1 MSIDSTDNLRLG
13 EYVPPADTGLDII
26 YQDDAILIVNKPS
39 GLLSVP
45 GRVEEKRDSLATR
58 VQSRI
63 ADAMIVH
70 RLDMGTSGLMVMAR
84 GMEMHRILNRM
95 FQERQIDKR
104 YQAIVNG
111 RVDPPEGTIDL
122 PLITD
127 WPNRP
132 LQKVD
137 HEIGKPSI
145 THFQLLAY
153 TPEKHYSLV
162 ELIPET
168 GRSHQLR
175 VHMLAIGHVILGD
188 NLYGDAISQNKA
200 DRLQLHATEL
210 AFEHPITHE
219 HIAFHSSPPFGG

>member
-1 MSIDSTDNLRLG
+1 MSTNSSCKLRLG
-13 EYVPPADTGLDII
+13 DYTPPVDSGLDII

-45 GRVEEKRDSLATR
+45 GRGEEKRDSLATR

-70 RLDMGTSGLMVMAR
+70 RLDMCTSGIMVMAR
-84 GMEMHRILNRM
+84 GREMHRVLNRM
-95 FQERQIDKR
+95 FQERRIDKR
-104 YQAIVNG
+104 YRALVDGKI
-111 RVDPPEGTIDL
+111 DPPEGTINL

-137 HEIGKPSI
+137 HEMGKPSI
-145 THFQLLAY
+145 THFRLLSY
-153 TPEKHYSLV
+153 TTENNSSLV

-175 VHMLAIGHVILGD
+175 VHMLAIGHAILGD
-188 NLYGDAISQNKA
+188 NLYGDATSQNKA

-210 AFEHPITHE
+210 AFEHPMTH
-219 HIAFHSSPPFGG
+219 ARMTFRSTPPFG

>member
-1 MSIDSTDNLRLG
+1 MSTESSHSLPLG
-13 EYVPPADTGLDII
+13 VYTPPIDTGLEIL
-26 YQDDAILIVNKPS
+26 YQDDAILVVNKPS

-45 GRVEEKRDSLATR
+45 GRGSEKQDSLATR

-70 RLDMGTSGLMVMAR
+70 RLDMCTSGIMLMAR
-84 GMEMHRILNRM
+84 GREMQRALNRM

-104 YQAIVNG
+104 YRAL
-111 RVDPPEGTIDL
+111 VDGELAPPEGMIDL

-132 LQKVD
+132 LQRVD
-137 HEIGKPSI
+137 HAIGKPSI
-145 THFQLLAY
+145 THFRLLAY
-153 TPEKHYSLV
+153 TLENNCSLV
-162 ELIPET
+162 ELTPET

-175 VHMLAIGHVILGD
+175 VHMLAIGHAILGD
-188 NLYGDAISQNKA
+188 NLYGAATSQNRA

-210 AFEHPITHE
+210 AFAHPVTDALMIFQS
-219 HIAFHSSPPFGG
+219 APPF

>member
-1 MSIDSTDNLRLG
+1 MSTDRAHNRPL
-13 EYVPPADTGLDII
+13 EDYTPPVDTGLDII

-45 GRVEEKRDSLATR
+45 GRGEDKQDSLATR

-70 RLDMGTSGLMVMAR
+70 RLDMCTSGIMVMAR
-84 GMEMHRILNRM
+84 GREMHRALNRM
-95 FQERQIDKR
+95 FQERQIAKR
-104 YQAIVNG
+104 YRAFVDGEI
-111 RVDPPEGTIDL
+111 DPPEGTIQL

-137 HEIGKPSI
+137 HEIGKPSV
-145 THFQLLAY
+145 THFRLLRY
-153 TPEKHYSLV
+153 TPAKNCSLV

-175 VHMLAIGHVILGD
+175 VHMLAIGHAILGD
-188 NLYGDAISQNKA
+188 NLYGDTISQNKA

-210 AFEHPITHE
+210 AFAHPITHE
-219 HIAFHSSPPFGG
+219 PMIFQSTPPF